1 MKKQNGR
8 QAGRAWR
15 LCAAA
20 CDLAIGLMLPAYA
33 AEDTQ
38 VVEDFE
44 GFTVGEKADGTLL
57 YSPDQTL
64 GEFVPSVTGDGGV
77 SLKVTGD
84 QVYSHVGIGI
94 LPAVWDWSQYGA
106 VQCYIETTSPEGV
119 EGFNLKPT
127 FEEGGPEWEWF
138 LISQFSPVY
147 YRAAGDTEWVET
159 AVGEGYSFWLPTDF
173 KGYLQIPLENFVW
186 ASQNGDF
193 QLDLGN
199 VYCFCLEV
207 DGLGPDT
214 PFYIDYITLLKEVNL
229 EVEDTPATTPET
241 TVTPE
246 TAPETEPT
254 EETPTESP
262 TESPT
267 EATTTAPTTQAETT
281 APEGGEDDSGGG
293 VSPAVVVIIVV
304 ALLAV
309 GAGAVVAIRLL
320 ILKKK
325 EK

>member
-20 CDLAIGLMLPAYA
+20 CALALGLMLPAYA
-33 AEDTQ
+33 AGDSL

-44 GFTVGEKADGTLL
+44 GFTVGQRADDSLIRN
-57 YSPDQTL
+57 PDQII
-64 GEFVPSVTGDGGV
+64 GEFVPSITGDDGV
-77 SLKVTGD
+77 SLKVTSD
-84 QVYSHVGIGI
+84 RVQAHVGVGI
-94 LPAVWDWSQYGA
+94 RPAVWDWSQYGA
-106 VQCYIETTSPEGV
+106 VQYYIQTTTPEGS
-119 EGFNLKPT
+119 EGFNIKPT
-127 FEEGGPEWEWF
+127 FEEGGPDWEWY
-138 LISQFSPVY
+138 LIAQFSPVY
-147 YRAAGDTEWVET
+147 YRAEGDAEWTETV
-159 AVGEGYSFWLPTDF
+159 VGEGYSFWLPTDF

-186 ASQNGDF
+186 ASQNGDYQF
-193 QLDLGN
+193 NLGN
-199 VYCFCLEV
+199 VYSFCLEV

-214 PFYIDYITLLKEVNL
+214 PFYIDDVTLLKEVNL
-229 EVEDTPATTPET
+229 EVEEAPVTAPET
-241 TVTPE
+241 TVTPATDTE
-246 TAPETEPT
+246 SEPT

-267 EATTTAPTTQAETT
+267 EAATTAPTAQ
-281 APEGGEDDSGGG
+281 GGEDGSGG